1 MQAHLLYALERSFMT
16 TTGGSIDTEAAV
28 AYARKHGLRALA
40 IARGDDILI
49 EEYGDGASRQT
60 PHPLYSGT
68 KSFWG
73 VAAIYAQS
81 DGVLALD
88 ERVAETIDLW
98 REDPW
103 KRRVTLRMLLSLTAG
118 FGFGGLGSAVPTYE
132 RALNLP
138 LRDEPGSRFTYG
150 GIPLQVFGA
159 VFARKLAASGQT
171 PHDYLRARVL
181 ERAGVRVDNW
191 RKLSDGTH
199 PLPTGAFLTALDWLE
214 YGRFVLRERAS
225 LGPCFEG
232 SKANAR
238 YGLGWWLGAAGAPEG
253 LVYASGSG
261 GQALYLVPSLKMTV
275 VHFGKS
281 SSYRH
286 DAFVKRLFARR
297 AGT

>member
-1 MQAHLLYALERSFMT
+1 MQALLLYALERSFMPT
-16 TTGGSIDTEAAV
+16 TVGRIDTEAAA

-40 IARGDDILI
+40 IAQGNDLLI
-49 EEYGDGASRQT
+49 EEYGDGFSRQT

-73 VAAIYAQS
+73 VAALYAQS
-81 DGVLALD
+81 DGLLALE

-98 REDPW
+98 RDDPW

-132 RALNLP
+132 RALTTS

-150 GIPLQVFGA
+150 GIGFQVFGA
-159 VFARKLAASGQT
+159 VLARKLAARAQT
-171 PHDYLRARVL
+171 PQDYLHARVL
-181 ERAGVRVDNW
+181 EDAGVRIANW
-191 RKLSDGTH
+191 RKLSDGTL
-199 PLPTGAFLTALDWLE
+199 PAPTGAFLTALDWLE
-214 YGRFVLRERAS
+214 YGRFVQRERTLLA
-225 LGPCFEG
+225 PCFEG
-232 SKANAR
+232 TQANAR

-261 GQALYLVPSLKMTV
+261 GQALYLMPSLKMTV

-286 DAFVKRLFARR
+286 DAFVKRLFAAR
-297 AGT
+297 

>member
-1 MQAHLLYALERSFMT
+1 MQALSLDALERSFMRAT
-16 TTGGSIDTEAAV
+16 SGAIETEAAL
-28 AYARKHGLRALA
+28 AYARNHGLRALA
-40 IARGDDILI
+40 IARGDDLLL
-49 EEYGDGASRQT
+49 EEYGDGFSRRT

-73 VAAIYAQS
+73 VAALSAQS

-88 ERVAETIDLW
+88 EPVAETIELW
-98 REDPW
+98 RDDPW

-118 FGFGGLGSAVPTYE
+118 FGFGGLGAAVPTYE
-132 RALNLP
+132 RALKMP

-150 GIPLQVFGA
+150 GIGFQVFGA
-159 VFARKLAASGQT
+159 VFARKLAAHKQT
-171 PHDYLRARVL
+171 PHDYLRARIL
-181 ERAGVRVDNW
+181 EPAGVRVADW

-199 PLPTGAFLTALDWLE
+199 PLPTGAFLTPLDWLE
-214 YGRFVLRERAS
+214 YGRVVLRERAS

-232 SKANAR
+232 SQANAR
-238 YGLGWWLGAAGAPEG
+238 YGLGWWLGAPGAPEG

-261 GQALYLVPSLKMTV
+261 GQTLYLVPSSKMIV

-286 DAFVKRLFARR
+286 EAFLKRLFPPR
-297 AGT
+297 